1 REERGWG
8 GSWLRVHRVR
18 TALWSA
24 ALEAV
29 LAAITKTISGYTII
43 VLGLIT
49 IPLYFFWGRNQRGT
63 IKHVTWIAAAAQALA
78 IVAVLLAHFIGLF
91 VLVLAAI
98 FAGIALFLIFSDR
111 S

>member
-1 REERGWG
+1 
-8 GSWLRVHRVR
+8 VR
-18 TALWSA
+18 TALWIA

-49 IPLYFFWGRNQRGT
+49 IPAYFFWGKNQRGT
-63 IKHVTWIAAAAQALA
+63 IRDITWIAAASQALA
-78 IVAVLLAHFIGLF
+78 IVAVLLAHFIGFF
-91 VLVLAAI
+91 VLVLAGI
-98 FAGIALFLIFSDR
+98 FAAIALFLIFSDR